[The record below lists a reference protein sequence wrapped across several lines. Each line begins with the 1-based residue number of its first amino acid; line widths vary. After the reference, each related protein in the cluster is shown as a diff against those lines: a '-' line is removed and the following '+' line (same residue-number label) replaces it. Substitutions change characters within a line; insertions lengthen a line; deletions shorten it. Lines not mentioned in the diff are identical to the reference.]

1 MDTKW
6 KKSTAVVSFAVFF
19 LGMTLLLQNFFS
31 MLSLLSQTD
40 FQAGNDYQK
49 TEEFAGFISGR
60 LEELLGAAVGG
71 ESWYDYSYGTAYENV
86 YIYNGSDTYSSYT
99 GDIVVEEAEEGFDF
113 SEWWQRIFGGGTQTV
128 EVIED
133 VAIDSGE
140 ANTVSSASAREAS
153 TEGSADTGQ
162 GNDAESG
169 RDAYMKYLSED
180 KNILYA
186 VVYQEKLLY
195 TNIEGLDTETFS
207 GAGTADFASL
217 IPEEDYNF
225 LLWFNQNGD
234 GKVEIT
240 KDGQPVDVYGDG
252 VYTPDSRWYVP
263 GYTNF
268 EAGDTEKEAVIFMAA
283 AKEPKLYVTGNY
295 SEGTAQRGERLY
307 YMRLNLIN
315 QRNGLREDAVLIGA
329 ALLLLFVAFCM
340 RKSLGE
346 ARAWLGRQ
354 FGKLLYE
361 GKFLIFWILP
371 LLILFLGILMGF
383 VREML
388 ASGNGVVI
396 CFWLFYFGFLDRRY
410 NKGKQRSILR
420 QVRKNLRTADLERPV
435 QKRLVRRQWLIF
447 APGMALLL
455 LLGYFFLILWDV
467 MYWNAVI
474 ALFLILAFCV
484 ALFLGGSI
492 IYLRKNRRLAE
503 DIGALSDKIA
513 AVRAGK
519 LSEDLE
525 LPEDTDLREA
535 AENLNEIRQ
544 GMETALEERTKSERM
559 KVELVANV
567 SHDLKTPL
575 TSIVSYIELLKQEED
590 LPEHVKD
597 YIRILGEKS
606 ERLGTMVQDV
616 FEVSKAASG
625 QLPVHMEELDFG
637 KLLRQTLAD
646 MSSQIEKSGLSFR
659 VRIPEQPVKIMADG
673 QRMYRVFQNLLQ
685 NALAYSLTGSRVYL
699 TLSEEDGKAQAVLKN
714 TSAVELE
721 KDVDF
726 TERFVRGDKS
736 RTDGGSGLGLSIA
749 RSFTEACEGQF
760 EIETDADL
768 FTATVTFPLD
778 PA

>member
-1 MDTKW
+1 M
-6 KKSTAVVSFAVFF
+6 
-19 LGMTLLLQNFFS
+19 
-31 MLSLLSQTD
+31 
-40 FQAGNDYQK
+40 
-49 TEEFAGFISGR
+49 
-60 LEELLGAAVGG
+60 
-71 ESWYDYSYGTAYENV
+71 
-86 YIYNGSDTYSSYT
+86 
-99 GDIVVEEAEEGFDF
+99 
-113 SEWWQRIFGGGTQTV
+113 
-128 EVIED
+128 
-133 VAIDSGE
+133 
-140 ANTVSSASAREAS
+140 
-153 TEGSADTGQ
+153 
-162 GNDAESG
+162 
-169 RDAYMKYLSED
+169 
-180 KNILYA
+180 
-186 VVYQEKLLY
+186 
-195 TNIEGLDTETFS
+195 
-207 GAGTADFASL
+207 
-217 IPEEDYNF
+217 
-225 LLWFNQNGD
+225 
-234 GKVEIT
+234 
-240 KDGQPVDVYGDG
+240 
-252 VYTPDSRWYVP
+252 
-263 GYTNF
+263 
-268 EAGDTEKEAVIFMAA
+268 
-283 AKEPKLYVTGNY
+283 
-295 SEGTAQRGERLY
+295 
-307 YMRLNLIN
+307 
-315 QRNGLREDAVLIGA
+315 
-329 ALLLLFVAFCM
+329 
-340 RKSLGE
+340 
-346 ARAWLGRQ
+346 
-354 FGKLLYE
+354 
-361 GKFLIFWILP
+361 
-371 LLILFLGILMGF
+371 
-383 VREML
+383 
-388 ASGNGVVI
+388 
-396 CFWLFYFGFLDRRY
+396 
-410 NKGKQRSILR
+410 
-420 QVRKNLRTADLERPV
+420 
-435 QKRLVRRQWLIF
+435 
-447 APGMALLL
+447 
-455 LLGYFFLILWDV
+455 ILWDV

-768 FTATVTFPLD
+768 FTATVTFPLN